1 MRNKEDR
8 VILLR
13 KIKHGESDLILHAL
27 SSTGSRLNFMAKGA
41 LRSKKRFGGGILE
54 PTHFLKVNYKEK
66 TASDEDTLH
75 WLEEATLLK
84 EFQGLR
90 TDYDRLELAFGFLQS
105 LSKISQVGL
114 EDGTEVF
121 QLLGHA
127 LMAAE
132 TVRDLRRLRCLF
144 ELKLLWLQG
153 VLPEDLQDHPWL
165 KMKMNE
171 VDRIQSTPEKDMSLN
186 RMLQYQM
193 DNFLESRF

>member
-1 MRNKEDR
+1 MKSQQDKII
-8 VILLR
+8 VLR

-27 SSTGSRLNFMAKGA
+27 SSSGSRLNFMAKGA

-66 TASDEDTLH
+66 ENAEGDSLH
-75 WLEEATLLK
+75 WLEEASLLK
-84 EFQGLR
+84 DFAELR
-90 TDYDRLELAFGFLQS
+90 QDYDRLELALGFLQL
-105 LSKISQVGL
+105 LSRISQVGL
-114 EDGTEVF
+114 EDGEEVF

-132 TVRDLRRLRCLF
+132 KVKDLRKLRVLF

-165 KMKMNE
+165 KLKMSE
-171 VDRIQSTPEKDMSLN
+171 VDKISSSSEQDVNLSR
-186 RMLQYQM
+186 RVRYQV
-193 DNFLESRF
+193 DHFLESRF